1 MGVLGGLLAWGII
14 GLFIGPT
21 LLAVAYSL
29 AQSWIG
35 AAREAVNLPPDN
47 P

>member
-1 MGVLGGLLAWGII
+1 VLGGLLAWGII

-29 AQSWIG
+29 IRSWIG
-35 AAREAVNLPPDN
+35 TAREAVNLPPN
-47 P
+47 PS

>member
-1 MGVLGGLLAWGII
+1 MWVLGGILAWGII

-21 LLAVAYSL
+21 LLAVIY
-29 AQSWIG
+29 
-35 AAREAVNLPPDN
+35 AAVMTWMNEQQGGTTPPGT

>member
-1 MGVLGGLLAWGII
+1 LIAFGFI

-29 AQSWIG
+29 LIDWSTSQSR
-35 AAREAVNLPPDN
+35 REEKQ
-47 P
+47 

>member
-1 MGVLGGLLAWGII
+1 

-29 AQSWIG
+29 LTDWVGSER
-35 AAREAVNLPPDN
+35 ARPR
-47 P
+47 